1 MGACSSKSNVINSR
15 SDSAAT
21 ENPQDVKQATA
32 RSKEIDKQLDEK
44 TGKEIK
50 ILLLGTA
57 ETGKSTVLKQLRI
70 IHGTGFTENDI
81 QIFRSAARKNI
92 YDTIRILI
100 DAMVQ
105 LTIPYGFDPKVL
117 DPKKFPSGKIS
128 NGSRGSGDDLL
139 AAASG
144 IGKNAP
150 VALEASRIYQTS
162 DAIGTDEQ
170 VELTRSA
177 VAKVKS
183 FEVSDFK
190 TPLPHD
196 LTDVL
201 KLLWADSGVRYCF
214 SRSNEFQIIDLSY
227 FMQDIDKFNSN
238 EYIPTNQDILAS
250 RVMTSGVGET
260 QVMIRGMVFRVF
272 DVGGQR
278 NERRKWIHV
287 FDNVNAIFFLVDLSA
302 FNQVTVEDSKINRIV
317 ESLTV
322 FSYICNHPGFKKT
335 AIVIFMNKMDLLKEK
350 LDETMVADYFPEF
363 RGSNDVKEVSRFF
376 ADKITFFNKNP
387 DRQLYFH
394 YTQANDTSKMKVV
407 LATVIESILV

>member
-1 MGACSSKSNVINSR
+1 MGACSSKRKDVTPRN
-15 SDSAAT
+15 DFAAK
-21 ENPQDVKQATA
+21 ENPQDTNQATA
-32 RSKEIDKQLDEK
+32 RSKEIDKQLEEK

-70 IHGTGFTENDI
+70 IHGIGFTENDI
-81 QIFRSAARKNI
+81 QIFRCAGRKNM

-117 DPKKFPSGKIS
+117 DPKKFASGKIS
-128 NGSRGSGDDLL
+128 NGSGGSGDDML

-150 VALEASRIYQTS
+150 IALEAARIYKANE
-162 DAIGTDEQ
+162 AIGSDEQ
-170 VELTRSA
+170 VKIIRSA

-183 FEVSDFK
+183 FEISDFK
-190 TPLPHD
+190 TPLPTD
-196 LTDVL
+196 LTYAL
-201 KLLWADSGVRYCF
+201 KFLWADSGIKYCF

-250 RVMTSGVGET
+250 RVMTSGVSET
-260 QVMIRGMVFRVF
+260 QVIIRGTVFRVF

-322 FSYICNHPGFKKT
+322 FSFICNHLGFKKT
-335 AIVIFMNKMDLLKEK
+335 AIIIFMNKMDLLKEK
-350 LDETMVADYFPEF
+350 LEESMVADYFPEF
-363 RGSNDVKEVSRFF
+363 RGK
-376 ADKITFFNKNP
+376 KN
-387 DRQLYFH
+387 
-394 YTQANDTSKMKVV
+394 
-407 LATVIESILV
+407 